1 MGCQAE
7 NSEGVMSDSVHVNT
21 EYLPQSIRILA
32 PTHVT
37 RGHVAHVTCILSES
51 SPAPSITWT
60 LEKFGETH
68 EVVKK
73 LDKTSEDTLVD
84 GHHHVTAEFEMD
96 DDEKLDHAIIS
107 CAAHLDGLGSVQSN
121 IMNITI
127 EDLEPEIEYESEEA
141 GESLKK
147 DTDEDLFSDYKM
159 DAALFENENS
169 TEEFDYYEDD
179 KINDL
184 SEIETSE
191 DAVDNKIDDKM
202 QSESAT
208 ENNIS
213 SLKDDSHFL
222 EMEYTKDANKVDSQ
236 KMSTYMDDDYESNEL
251 KSIKTLSSE
260 TDADAADEDLE
271 AYSSER
277 QNLWIPFDRDQDLQ
291 DYQDNFSPRY
301 QDYQDAARDQGEFLQ
316 ADVLQEPES
325 DRLRQENFDSSVVMS
340 DPSPKFMASFS
351 SGTMIN
357 IVRSVLVICLLTRF
371 WM

>member
-1 MGCQAE
+1 
-7 NSEGVMSDSVHVNT
+7 
-21 EYLPQSIRILA
+21 
-32 PTHVT
+32 
-37 RGHVAHVTCILSES
+37 
-51 SPAPSITWT
+51 
-60 LEKFGETH
+60 
-68 EVVKK
+68 
-73 LDKTSEDTLVD
+73 
-84 GHHHVTAEFEMD
+84 
-96 DDEKLDHAIIS
+96 
-107 CAAHLDGLGSVQSN
+107 
-121 IMNITI
+121 
-127 EDLEPEIEYESEEA
+127 
-141 GESLKK
+141 LKK
-147 DTDEDLFSDYKM
+147 DTDTDLFSDYKM

-179 KINDL
+179 KINEIN
-184 SEIETSE
+184 EIETSE

-222 EMEYTKDANKVDSQ
+222 EMEYTKEANKVDSQ
-236 KMSTYMDDDYESNEL
+236 KMSNYMDDDYESNEL
-251 KSIKTLSSE
+251 KSIETLSSE

>member
-127 EDLEPEIEYESEEA
+127 EDLEPEIEYESDEA

-147 DTDEDLFSDYKM
+147 DTDTDLFSDYKM

-169 TEEFDYYEDD
+169 TEEFDYYED
-179 KINDL
+179 
-184 SEIETSE
+184 ETSE

-222 EMEYTKDANKVDSQ
+222 EMEYTKDANKVDLQ
-236 KMSTYMDDDYESNEL
+236 KMNNYMDDDYESNEL
-251 KSIKTLSSE
+251 KSIETLSSE
-260 TDADAADEDLE
+260 TDAADEDME